1 MKQTAW
7 NISSY
12 QHRLAQFFFFSMH
25 CGTSVVPYVR
35 EYGKNV
41 VGGTDKKELRGDK
54 EKHMSHSKRYTL
66 CSLYTYTMF
75 AGWEQLVCLLCT
87 LFFCIARWK
96 FRRVA
101 LFLKVCQHMAASG
114 RMVNWTRRTQQSGRE
129 VHVKQIGGFTHK
141 YKHQR
146 TSCCLLTSAI
156 NFFPSTD

>member
-1 MKQTAW
+1 MEK
-7 NISSY
+7 
-12 QHRLAQFFFFSMH
+12 
-25 CGTSVVPYVR
+25 CG
-35 EYGKNV
+35 
-41 VGGTDKKELRGDK
+41 GGTDKKELRGDK
-54 EKHMSHSKRYTL
+54 EKHMSDSKRYSL

-87 LFFCIARWK
+87 LSFCIAHWK

-101 LFLKVCQHMAASG
+101 LFLKVCQHMAALG
-114 RMVNWTRRTQQSGRE
+114 RVVNWTRHTQQSGRE

-156 NFFPSTD
+156 NFFFSIYWLVLGNQVNLTRKKKRGSLAV